1 MKKNND
7 LQEAK
12 NTEILIQETNELRE
26 QVGLLSSRVN
36 ELQSQ
41 MSYLIER
48 QRVINAFF
56 GLEMHKLS
64 SIANGGI
71 LLCGN
76 YGNPNIGDEWMLDT
90 VLSYIRKYT
99 YKNITVMLESNYNF
113 DPSIYLKYNINYIHY
128 PQNIYDYDV
137 LVQKF
142 DTLIFGG
149 GAIVEDNVYFE
160 RYDNEVNIC
169 RTIVDLPLRFIAQ
182 KKTVLCIGLST
193 SQKIENQDY
202 INKLKKVINFSD
214 FFSVRD
220 TYSLKTIRDA
230 GIVTDKIKVIPD
242 IVYANTALQNALLT
256 PDTEHEKKGINIGIV
271 FICSEETKG
280 LFENFMDKLESDLKK
295 KGEDYQINLIPFY
308 DYQHTDIRFYEDYM
322 QESENIKV
330 LTYDSNIEHMI
341 ELFRKQDILICARYH
356 AILLSLSMG
365 IPCVPLYYDT
375 HQHYFNKISYLM
387 EQFGFSIND
396 CIPISKIKSYNG
408 NILCKNIQMN
418 NTKIIGEIVKVASEE
433 IRGIME
439 KTL

>member
-1 MKKNND
+1 MKENND
-7 LQEAK
+7 LQEVK
-12 NTEILIQETNELRE
+12 NTKVLIQETNELRE

-41 MSYLIER
+41 ISYLIER

-64 SIANGGI
+64 SIADGGI

-90 VLSYIRKYT
+90 MLSYIRKYT
-99 YKNITVMLESNYNF
+99 YRNITVMLESNYNL
-113 DPSIYLKYNINYIHY
+113 DPSIYLRYNINYIHY

-169 RTIVDLPLRFIAQ
+169 RTVVDLPLRFIAQ

-202 INKLKKVINFSD
+202 INKLGSVINFSD

-220 TYSLKTIRDA
+220 IYSLKTIRDA

-242 IVYANTALQNALLT
+242 IIYANIALQNALFT
-256 PDTEHEKKGINIGIV
+256 PDTEHEKINIGIV
-271 FICSEETKG
+271 FICAEETKNSFVS
-280 LFENFMDKLESDLKK
+280 LINKLDSDFKK
-295 KGEDYQINLIPFY
+295 TGRDYHINLIPFY
-308 DYQHTDIRFYEDYM
+308 DYQHADIKFYRSIVK
-322 QESENIKV
+322 ESEKIKI
-330 LTYDSNIEHMI
+330 LPYDSNIKCMI
-341 ELFRKQDILICARYH
+341 KQFRKQDMLVCARYH
-356 AILLSLSMG
+356 AILLAFSMG
-365 IPCVPLYYDT
+365 IPCIPLYYNT

-387 EQFGFSIND
+387 EQFGKTLEECIPMSDIQSYNKPLYEASIQIND
-396 CIPISKIKSYNG
+396 PEKSK
-408 NILCKNIQMN
+408 
-418 NTKIIGEIVKVASEE
+418 KIMSDASESISDILE
-433 IRGIME
+433 HS
-439 KTL
+439 L

>member
-1 MKKNND
+1 MKENND

-12 NTEILIQETNELRE
+12 NTEVLIQETNELRE

-41 MSYLIER
+41 ISYLIER

-64 SIANGGI
+64 SIADGGI

-90 VLSYIRKYT
+90 MLSYIRKYT
-99 YKNITVMLESNYNF
+99 YRNITVMLESNYNF
-113 DPSIYLKYNINYIHY
+113 DPSIYLRHNINYIHY

-137 LVQKF
+137 LAQKF

-169 RTIVDLPLRFIAQ
+169 RTVVDLPLRFIAQ

-202 INKLKKVINFSD
+202 INKLRSVINFSD

-220 TYSLKTIRDA
+220 IYSLKTIRNA
-230 GIVTDKIKVIPD
+230 GIATDKIKVIPD
-242 IVYANTALQNALLT
+242 IVYANTALQNALFT
-256 PDTEHEKKGINIGIV
+256 PDTEHEKINIGIV
-271 FICSEETKG
+271 FICAEETKNSFVS
-280 LFENFMDKLESDLKK
+280 LINKLESDFKRT
-295 KGEDYQINLIPFY
+295 GRDYQINLIPFY
-308 DYQHTDIRFYEDYM
+308 DYQHADIKFYRNIVE
-322 QESENIKV
+322 ESKKIKI
-330 LTYDSNIEHMI
+330 LPYDSNIKCMI
-341 ELFRKQDILICARYH
+341 EQFRKQDVLVCARYH
-356 AILLSLSMG
+356 AILLAFSMG
-365 IPCVPLYYDT
+365 IPCIPLYYNT

-387 EQFGFSIND
+387 EQFGKTLEE
-396 CIPISKIKSYNG
+396 CIPMSGIQSYNKPLYEAS
-408 NILCKNIQMN
+408 IQIKDPEKCK
-418 NTKIIGEIVKVASEE
+418 KIMIDACKSISDVLEHS
-433 IRGIME
+433 
-439 KTL
+439 L